1 MCNLREIVERI
12 KDTGLD
18 AVLAHLGLTAQQLRA
33 LHADMGAELTQ
44 KGRAELVELGLPE
57 DVATNYRDFMKR
69 LAEWQSLC
77 DRKFYSLTLSGVAE
91 WMLKYAKKDSAIRAI
106 EATNEVLCRLSGSFA
121 ERLLFLRQD
130 NNEPTPGALILTTMH
145 SSKGLEWD
153 HVWIAR
159 SEETIV
165 PDAKSTEPEERRLF
179 YVAMTR
185 ARESLMISGTSK
197 NFESRFVVEAQLQQ
211 VAAAA

>member
-1 MCNLREIVERI
+1 MEI
-12 KDTGLD
+12 
-18 AVLAHLGLTAQQLRA
+18 
-33 LHADMGAELTQ
+33 
-44 KGRAELVELGLPE
+44 GLPE
-57 DVATNYRDFMKR
+57 DVATNYREFMKR
-69 LAEWQSLC
+69 LAEWQTLC

-106 EATNEVLCRLSGSFA
+106 QATSDVLSRLSGTFS
-121 ERLLFLRQD
+121 ERLLFRRQD
-130 NNEPTPGALILTTMH
+130 NNEPTSGALILTTMQ

-165 PDAKSTEPEERRLF
+165 PDPKSTEPEERRLF

-197 NFESRFVVEAQLQQ
+197 NFESRFVVEAQLQP
-211 VAAAA
+211 VATAA